1 MAFVV
6 NFKLFYKINYMGQKI
21 KLKLIVLGD
30 QFSGKSSILRRYKDN
45 EFILNNSTTIG
56 VDFIASTINH
66 NNNEYTLHIWDTSGQ
81 EKFNSIITS
90 YYRNIAVALIVFD
103 LTNLKSF
110 YNLKKWLINIEYYC
124 NKDVLIKLIGNKCD
138 QTKSVSEREINLL
151 WRDYNIDYF
160 EVSAKNNINIHNLF
174 KNIVEDIDSKLIN
187 CDLVPSNKN
196 GIMIV
201 DNFKLQTN
209 NVKNINKN
217 KEAKCCIIL

>member
-1 MAFVV
+1 
-6 NFKLFYKINYMGQKI
+6 MGQKI

-56 VDFIASTINH
+56 VDFITSTINH
-66 NNNEYTLHIWDTSGQ
+66 NNNEYILHIWDTSGQ

-110 YNLKKWLINIEYYC
+110 YNLKKWLNNIDYYC
-124 NKDVLIKLIGNKCD
+124 NKDVLVKLIGNKCD
-138 QTKSVSEREINLL
+138 ENKSVLQRDINLL
-151 WRDYNIDYF
+151 CRDYNIDYI
-160 EVSAKNNINIHNLF
+160 EVSAKTDINIEELF
-174 KNIVEDIDSKLIN
+174 KNIVEDIDLKLIN

-196 GIMIV
+196 GITIV
-201 DNFKLQTN
+201 DNFKIQSSDI
-209 NVKNINKN
+209 KNLKKN
-217 KEAKCCIIL
+217 KEPKCCIIL

>member
-1 MAFVV
+1 
-6 NFKLFYKINYMGQKI
+6 MGKKI

-45 EFILNNSTTIG
+45 KFILNNSATIG
-56 VDFIASTINH
+56 VDFISSSINH

-90 YYRNIAVALIVFD
+90 YYRNIAVAIIVFD

-110 YNLKKWLINIEYYC
+110 YNLKKWLNNIEYYC

-138 QTKSVSEREINLL
+138 ETKSVSQSDINLL
-151 WRDYNIDYF
+151 CIDYNIDYF
-160 EVSAKNNINIHNLF
+160 EVSAKKNINIDNLF
-174 KNIVEDIDSKLIN
+174 KNIVTDIDSKLIN
-187 CDLVPSNKN
+187 LDLVPNNKN

-201 DNFKLQTN
+201 DNFNLESN
-209 NVKNINKN
+209 DIKNIKKI
-217 KEAKCCIIL
+217 KEPKCCIIL

>member
-1 MAFVV
+1 
-6 NFKLFYKINYMGQKI
+6 MGKKI

-45 EFILNNSTTIG
+45 KFILNNSATIG
-56 VDFIASTINH
+56 VDFISSSINH

-110 YNLKKWLINIEYYC
+110 YNLKKWLTNIEYYC

-138 QTKSVSEREINLL
+138 ETKSVSQRDINLL
-151 WRDYNIDYF
+151 CRDYNIDYF
-160 EVSAKNNINIHNLF
+160 EVSAKNNINIDNLF

>member
-1 MAFVV
+1 
-6 NFKLFYKINYMGQKI
+6 MGKKI

-45 EFILNNSTTIG
+45 KFILNNSATIG
-56 VDFIASTINH
+56 VDFISSSINH

-90 YYRNIAVALIVFD
+90 YYRNIAVAIIVFD

-110 YNLKKWLINIEYYC
+110 YNLKKWLTNIEYYC

-138 QTKSVSEREINLL
+138 ETKSVSQRDINLL
-151 WRDYNIDYF
+151 CRDYNIDYF
-160 EVSAKNNINIHNLF
+160 EVSAKNNINIDNLF